1 MFYVIINGKQKRV
14 YQDKKGKYFMYVT
27 ERRKDKVK
35 RRDVQEGPD
44 PVRRNLKAE
53 LKTLQ
58 TEHEKIQQ
66 KVQHVQDRLTQ
77 QTLEYTETIHQLEDQ
92 LQRSGGSGD
101 GKLQEMNAG
110 LNQVIAALHLRI
122 AELGKSNDPDILR
135 RLKTDNDRLQGEIA
149 KIKDVLAQCEAR
161 LAMSPSRSDGAHPSP
176 PSSPASLG
184 DFIEA
189 INKQSSQPLFEQP
202 SQPLFEQPSQP
213 LFDIT
218 AGDRSLRDIPEAVE
232 IQVGSSSDSLQQIQ
246 TMRETIARLEAGHAE
261 LNNIILELRNQLTGV
276 IRYDHQQLEGVIQE
290 RDNFK
295 GLLSEM
301 QADSQLLKGE
311 LDEEKSVSG
320 RLKGE
325 LDNFKGLLREMQADS
340 QLLKGELDEEKAAFE
355 RARVGVIGVTI
366 EMQQLIDQ
374 LETDKTQLSQ
384 QIATLQQSLQDQKSA
399 YDKQIHALDQELGKV
414 EGSAEQEKELGKI
427 LIFQER
433 NVAIQQRAA
442 LETANL
448 QLSQSLERSVA
459 EIAQKDA
466 ISAAASNALRESNEI
481 IKRLTDDN
489 RALTNKIALLEEKI
503 EDQGYQTVPF
513 SEFDELKRRLE
524 ALAQTNINLEKQ
536 IRINGECMSKIET
549 VSQEA
554 RELKTRAQQQAEENG
569 LLRDELAV
577 LKELQ
582 SKAQAETGQILALNE
597 QFEQNRVEYE
607 KELDR
612 NVQFLNSIRNEM
624 DRQTANYERKLR
636 DLQDRCDRD
645 ARLCQQKISNLDEQ
659 LAIKDRRIE
668 MLAADNRRLEETVRD
683 LRSQTK
689 EEIETEERR
698 LREKRHSSRKKQQ
711 PFNFL
716 DEFRKTS
723 T

>member
-1 MFYVIINGKQKRV
+1 
-14 YQDKKGKYFMYVT
+14 
-27 ERRKDKVK
+27 
-35 RRDVQEGPD
+35 
-44 PVRRNLKAE
+44 
-53 LKTLQ
+53 
-58 TEHEKIQQ
+58 
-66 KVQHVQDRLTQ
+66 
-77 QTLEYTETIHQLEDQ
+77 
-92 LQRSGGSGD
+92 
-101 GKLQEMNAG
+101 
-110 LNQVIAALHLRI
+110 
-122 AELGKSNDPDILR
+122 
-135 RLKTDNDRLQGEIA
+135 
-149 KIKDVLAQCEAR
+149 
-161 LAMSPSRSDGAHPSP
+161 
-176 PSSPASLG
+176 
-184 DFIEA
+184 
-189 INKQSSQPLFEQP
+189 
-202 SQPLFEQPSQP
+202 
-213 LFDIT
+213 
-218 AGDRSLRDIPEAVE
+218 
-232 IQVGSSSDSLQQIQ
+232 
-246 TMRETIARLEAGHAE
+246 MRETIARLEAGHAE

-301 QADSQLLKGE
+301 QADSQLLKGELDEEKSVSGRLKGE

-448 QLSQSLERSVA
+448 QLSQSLAECQERQERSVA

-481 IKRLTDDN
+481 IKMLTHDN
-489 RALTNKIALLEEKI
+489 RALTDKIAILEDKI
-503 EDQGYQTVPF
+503 EGQGSQTVPV

-554 RELKTRAQQQAEENG
+554 RELKTRAQQQADENK

-597 QFEQNRVEYE
+597 QIEQNRVEYE

-612 NVQFLNSIRNEM
+612 NVQLLNSIRVEM
-624 DRQTANYERKLR
+624 DIQTGNYERRLR
-636 DLQDRCDRD
+636 DLQDICNRD
-645 ARLCQQKISNLDEQ
+645 ARLCQQNISNLDEQ
-659 LAIKDRRIE
+659 LAIRDRRIE
-668 MLAADNRRLEETVRD
+668 MLVVDNRRLEETVRD

-689 EEIETEERR
+689 EGIETEEKR
-698 LREKRHSSRKKQQ
+698 LRDKRYSSRKKQQ
-711 PFNFL
+711 SFFL

>member
-202 SQPLFEQPSQP
+202 SQPL
-213 LFDIT
+213 DIT

-481 IKRLTDDN
+481 IKMLTHDN
-489 RALTNKIALLEEKI
+489 RALTDKIAILEDKI
-503 EDQGYQTVPF
+503 EGQGSQTVPV
-513 SEFDELKRRLE
+513 SEFNELKRRLE

-597 QFEQNRVEYE
+597 QIEQNRVEYE

-612 NVQFLNSIRNEM
+612 NVQLLNSIRVEM
-624 DRQTANYERKLR
+624 DIQTGNYERRLR
-636 DLQDRCDRD
+636 DLQDICNRD
-645 ARLCQQKISNLDEQ
+645 ARLCQQNISNLDEQ
-659 LAIKDRRIE
+659 LAIRDRRIE
-668 MLAADNRRLEETVRD
+668 MLVVDNRRLEETVRD

-689 EEIETEERR
+689 EGIETEEKR
-698 LREKRHSSRKKQQ
+698 LRDKRYSSRKKQQ
-711 PFNFL
+711 SFFL

>member
-149 KIKDVLAQCEAR
+149 KIKDVLAQCEER
-161 LAMSPSRSDGAHPSP
+161 LAMSPSRSDGAYPSP
-176 PSSPASLG
+176 QSSPASLG

-276 IRYDHQQLEGVIQE
+276 IRDDHQQLEGVIQE

-481 IKRLTDDN
+481 IKMLTHDN
-489 RALTNKIALLEEKI
+489 RALTDKIAILEDKI
-503 EDQGYQTVPF
+503 EGQGSQTVPV
-513 SEFDELKRRLE
+513 SEFNELKRRLE

-554 RELKTRAQQQAEENG
+554 RELKTRAQQQADENK

-689 EEIETEERR
+689 EGIETEEKR
-698 LREKRHSSRKKQQ
+698 LRDKRYSSRKKQQ
-711 PFNFL
+711 SFFL

>member
-149 KIKDVLAQCEAR
+149 KIKDVLAQCEER
-161 LAMSPSRSDGAHPSP
+161 LAMSPSRSDGAYPSP
-176 PSSPASLG
+176 QSSPASLG

-202 SQPLFEQPSQP
+202 SQPL
-213 LFDIT
+213 DIT

-276 IRYDHQQLEGVIQE
+276 IRDDHQQLEGVIQE

-399 YDKQIHALDQELGKV
+399 YDKQIHELDQELGKV
-414 EGSAEQEKELGKI
+414 EQEKELDKMRI
-427 LIFQER
+427 LQITEER
-433 NVAIQQRAA
+433 TVAIQQRAA

-481 IKRLTDDN
+481 IKMLTHDN
-489 RALTNKIALLEEKI
+489 RALTDKIAILEDKI
-503 EDQGYQTVPF
+503 EGQGSQTVPV
-513 SEFDELKRRLE
+513 SEFNELKRRLE

-554 RELKTRAQQQAEENG
+554 RELKTRAQQQADENK

-689 EEIETEERR
+689 EGIETEEKR
-698 LREKRHSSRKKQQ
+698 LRDKRYSSRKKQQ
-711 PFNFL
+711 SFFL

>member
-110 LNQVIAALHLRI
+110 LNRVIAALHLRI

-161 LAMSPSRSDGAHPSP
+161 LAMSPPRSDGAHPSPSSSP

-189 INKQSSQPLFEQP
+189 INKQHSQPLFEQHSQPLFEQSSQPLFEQP
-202 SQPLFEQPSQP
+202 S
-213 LFDIT
+213 
-218 AGDRSLRDIPEAVE
+218 VE
-232 IQVGSSSDSLQQIQ
+232 IQVCSSSDSLQQIQ
-246 TMRETIARLEAGHAE
+246 TMRETIARLEEGHAE
-261 LNNIILELRNQLTGV
+261 LNNIILELRSDLVGV
-276 IRYDHQQLEGVIQE
+276 IRDDHQQLEGVIQE
-290 RDNFK
+290 RDNF
-295 GLLSEM
+295 E
-301 QADSQLLKGE
+301 
-311 LDEEKSVSG
+311 
-320 RLKGE
+320 
-325 LDNFKGLLREMQADS
+325 GLLREMQADS
-340 QLLKGELDEEKAAFE
+340 QLLKGELDEGKAAFE
-355 RARVGVIGVTI
+355 RARVGVRGVAI

-384 QIATLQQSLQDQKSA
+384 QITVLQQSLQDQKSA
-399 YDKQIHALDQELGKV
+399 YDKQIHELDDELGKID
-414 EGSAEQEKELGKI
+414 GSAEQEKALDELKI
-427 LIFQER
+427 FKITGER

-448 QLSQSLERSVA
+448 QLSQSLAECQEHQERSVA

-466 ISAAASNALRESNEI
+466 ISAAASNALRESNENI
-481 IKRLTDDN
+481 ERLSNDN
-489 RALTNKIALLEEKI
+489 RTLTNKIAILEERI
-503 EDQGYQTVPF
+503 EAQGYQTVPVR
-513 SEFDELKRRLE
+513 EFNELERRLE
-524 ALAQTNINLEKQ
+524 ALAQTDINLQKQ
-536 IRINGECMSKIET
+536 MRINGEFMSKIET

-554 RELKTRAQQQAEENG
+554 RELKTRAQQQAEENI
-569 LLRDELAV
+569 LLRDELVV

-582 SKAQAETGQILALNE
+582 SKAQAETGKILALNE
-597 QFEQNRVEYE
+597 QIIEQNRVQYE
-607 KELDR
+607 EELDR
-612 NVQFLNSIRNEM
+612 NVQSLNSIRDEM
-624 DRQTANYERKLR
+624 DKQTAYYEGKLR
-636 DLQDRCDRD
+636 DLQTKCDRD
-645 ARLCQQKISNLDEQ
+645 ARLCQQNISGLDKQ
-659 LAIKDRRIE
+659 LAIRDRRIE
-668 MLAADNRRLEETVRD
+668 ILTADNRRLEETVRD
-683 LRSQTK
+683 LKSQTK
-689 EEIETEERR
+689 EGIETEEKR
-698 LREKRHSSRKKQQ
+698 LRDKRYSSRKKQ

-716 DEFRKTS
+716 NEFRKTS

>member
-1 MFYVIINGKQKRV
+1 M
-14 YQDKKGKYFMYVT
+14 
-27 ERRKDKVK
+27 
-35 RRDVQEGPD
+35 
-44 PVRRNLKAE
+44 
-53 LKTLQ
+53 
-58 TEHEKIQQ
+58 
-66 KVQHVQDRLTQ
+66 
-77 QTLEYTETIHQLEDQ
+77 
-92 LQRSGGSGD
+92 
-101 GKLQEMNAG
+101 
-110 LNQVIAALHLRI
+110 
-122 AELGKSNDPDILR
+122 
-135 RLKTDNDRLQGEIA
+135 
-149 KIKDVLAQCEAR
+149 AQCEER
-161 LAMSPSRSDGAHPSP
+161 LAMSPSRSDGAYPSP
-176 PSSPASLG
+176 QSSPASLG

-202 SQPLFEQPSQP
+202 SQPL
-213 LFDIT
+213 DIT

-276 IRYDHQQLEGVIQE
+276 IRDDHQQLEGVIQE

-399 YDKQIHALDQELGKV
+399 YDKQIHELDQELGKV
-414 EGSAEQEKELGKI
+414 EQEKELDKMRI
-427 LIFQER
+427 LQITEER
-433 NVAIQQRAA
+433 TVAIQQRAA

-481 IKRLTDDN
+481 IKMLTHDN
-489 RALTNKIALLEEKI
+489 RALTDKIAILEDKI
-503 EDQGYQTVPF
+503 EGQGSQTVPV
-513 SEFDELKRRLE
+513 SEFNELKRRLE

-554 RELKTRAQQQAEENG
+554 RELKTRAQQQADENK

-612 NVQFLNSIRNEM
+612 NVQFLNSIRDQM
-624 DRQTANYERKLR
+624 DIQTVNYERKLS
-636 DLQDRCDRD
+636 DLQDRCNRD
-645 ARLCQQKISNLDEQ
+645 ARICQQKISGLDEQ
-659 LAIKDRRIE
+659 LAIRDRRIE
-668 MLAADNRRLEETVRD
+668 VLAADNRRLEETVRD

-689 EEIETEERR
+689 EGIETEEKR
-698 LREKRHSSRKKQQ
+698 LRDKRYSSRKKQQ
-711 PFNFL
+711 SFFL